1 MLVTLRDQRVKYIY
15 IYYIILYIYIY
26 IIYNIY
32 IYIYIYTL
40 LARKRQC
47 ENTLSGP
54 RIYHDGTSG
63 EGGT

>member
-15 IYYIILYIYIY
+15 IY
-26 IIYNIY
+26 
-32 IYIYIYTL
+32 IYIYTL
-40 LARKRQC
+40 LTRKRQC

-54 RIYHDGTSG
+54 RIYHNGTSG

>member
-1 MLVTLRDQRVKYIY
+1 MLVTLRDQRVK
-15 IYYIILYIYIY
+15 
-26 IIYNIY
+26 
-32 IYIYIYTL
+32 YIYIYTL

>member
-1 MLVTLRDQRVKYIY
+1 MLVTLRG
-15 IYYIILYIYIY
+15 
-26 IIYNIY
+26 
-32 IYIYIYTL
+32 YIYTL

-54 RIYHDGTSG
+54 RIYHDGTIR

>member
-1 MLVTLRDQRVKYIY
+1 MLVTLRDQSVKYIY
-15 IYYIILYIYIY
+15 
-26 IIYNIY
+26 IY

>member
-1 MLVTLRDQRVKYIY
+1 MLVTLRDQRVKY
-15 IYYIILYIYIY
+15 
-26 IIYNIY
+26 IY

-54 RIYHDGTSG
+54 RIYHNGTSG

>member
-15 IYYIILYIYIY
+15 IY
-26 IIYNIY
+26 
-32 IYIYIYTL
+32 IYTL
-40 LARKRQC
+40 LARKTQC

-54 RIYHDGTSG
+54 RIYHNGTSG